1 MNIIH
6 KSLPLLFVVV
16 LPLAGCKSDKAPA
29 TSTANEQTKVAVATV
44 DPATL
49 GTVEGSVRFSGKAP
63 ERVKIDMSQDPA
75 CTLSSMENR
84 SEQYVVENGKLA
96 NVFVYIKSTPTNIK
110 PAEGTQAVTI
120 DQKGCRF
127 VPHVVAL
134 YQGGSVSFTN
144 SDPTM
149 HNVHTMPV
157 QVGNR
162 SVDVSEGPGGK
173 PESVQFKD
181 AENML
186 PVRCNNHP
194 WMNAFVNVSPTPFFA
209 VTGADGSF
217 KIAGLPAGNYTIA
230 FVHEKLGEQD
240 LPVTIVAQKSTAIAT
255 DLNKK

>member
-1 MNIIH
+1 MSDF
-6 KSLPLLFVVV
+6 KRLSRSVKGLTV
-16 LPLAGCKSDKAPA
+16 LVTGAASGMGRA
-29 TSTANEQTKVAVATV
+29 TALVFAAEGANVAVT
-44 DPATL
+44 DIT
-49 GTVEGSVRFSGKAP
+49 
-63 ERVKIDMSQDPA
+63 
-75 CTLSSMENR
+75 
-84 SEQYVVENGKLA
+84 
-96 NVFVYIKSTPTNIK
+96 
-110 PAEGTQAVTI
+110 AEGTQAATI

-127 VPHVVAL
+127 LPHVVAV

-194 WMNAFVNVSPTPFFA
+194 WMNAFVNISPTPFFA
-209 VTGADGSF
+209 VTGTDGSF

-240 LPVTIVAQKSTAIAT
+240 LPVTITAQKSTTITT
-255 DLNKK
+255 DFNKK